1 MTATLDRPAGSLS
14 VVAPDPVVRWL
25 AVVALALGGFGI
37 GTTEFVSMGL
47 LPDIAAGLGVSEP
60 VAGHVISAYALGV
73 VVGAPAIA
81 ALTARMPRR
90 TLLLA
95 LMAMFTL
102 GNLATSKVGNHN
114 LRIASVVEGSPGHM
128 LSVG

>member
-47 LPDIAAGLGVSEP
+47 LPDIATGLRVSEP

-73 VVGAPAIA
+73 MPECDGHQNTTVRPSLARYAHMASSMAP
-81 ALTARMPRR
+81 
-90 TLLLA
+90 
-95 LMAMFTL
+95 
-102 GNLATSKVGNHN
+102 
-114 LRIASVVEGSPGHM
+114 
-128 LSVG
+128 LSVPRKPAARPAR